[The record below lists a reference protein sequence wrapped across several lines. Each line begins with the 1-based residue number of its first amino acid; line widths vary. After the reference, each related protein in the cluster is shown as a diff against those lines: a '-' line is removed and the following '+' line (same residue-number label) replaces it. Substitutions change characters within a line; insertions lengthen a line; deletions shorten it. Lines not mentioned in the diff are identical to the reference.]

1 MSRYKDFIEDL
12 KKAAFSAGRDI
23 DEIEVIAVSKKKSKQ
38 EIQDVIDENHISFGE
53 NQIQEIINKWPDL
66 KNQNSKIKINF
77 VGAIQSKK
85 VSDIF
90 NYCDVIHSIDR
101 MKVVKLFSELEK
113 INEDKK
119 QYFIQVNT
127 GNETQKSGVMF
138 DEADKFINECL
149 SNFRLNIIG
158 LMCLPPMREDPRLHF
173 NRLKKLAAD
182 HNLHSLSMGMSGDY
196 HAAIECGATHIRIG
210 TNIFG
215 TRD

>member
-77 VGAIQSKK
+77 VGTIQSKK

-138 DEADKFINECL
+138 DEADKFITECL
-149 SNFRLNIIG
+149 SSFRLNIIG